1 MAAAISDAQIPRIEV
16 AVLDRGED
24 LAALGADWADLLGRT
39 RAFSAALTPE
49 YAEAGWSVAA
59 AMPGTRLAVVTV
71 RRAGRLECV
80 WPLFVGR
87 EGGLTIAR
95 HLGFGGCEEYAG
107 PLVADGADAAVIA
120 AALAAAKRQ
129 ADILRIYNLPHEG
142 AAARAIAADGG
153 FRRTS
158 FVLSPVVSLVGVPDW
173 DAWAAKAS
181 KKLRAEL
188 RHDRKHLAAK
198 GALEFKA
205 MRGSSDGPR
214 CIDWIFDQKRAWI
227 ADRGIRNSW
236 MLEGEGT
243 AFFTRLASRSAR
255 DDGRPHEV
263 EAYAL
268 TLDDQIVAACICF
281 HSGDRLEFYTTA
293 YDPAFSNWSP
303 GGLMI
308 QDCVVMAISDGVDFD
323 FRITQQSY
331 KQRWIDRS
339 DRYDSFM
346 IACSPRGAAKI
357 AAETVAAAI
366 HAQRVRWAPR
376 VKALLGRK

>member
-1 MAAAISDAQIPRIEV
+1 MSAAGAETQMPGLEV
-16 AVLDRGED
+16 AVLERPED
-24 LAALGADWADLLGRT
+24 MAALRPDWERLVART

-49 YAEAGWSVAA
+49 YAEAGWAIASAH
-59 AMPGTRLAVVTV
+59 PGDRLAVVTV
-71 RRAGRLECV
+71 RRGGALDCV
-80 WPLFVGR
+80 WPLFVRR
-87 EGGLTIAR
+87 EGGLTVAR

-107 PLVADGADAAVIA
+107 PLVADGADPAVVR
-120 AALAAAKRQ
+120 AALAAAKAQ
-129 ADILRIYNLPHEG
+129 ADILRIYNLPQE
-142 AAARAIAADGG
+142 APATRVIAADGG

-198 GALEFKA
+198 GELAFRA
-205 MRGSSDGPR
+205 MNGPVDGPR
-214 CIDWIFDQKRAWI
+214 CIDWLFAQKRSWI
-227 ADRGIRNSW
+227 VDRGIRHSW
-236 MLEGEGT
+236 MLEEEGP
-243 AFFTRLASRSAR
+243 AFFTRLASRPPRA
-255 DDGRPHEV
+255 DGKPHEA

-281 HSGDRLEFYTTA
+281 HSGDRVEFYTTA

-308 QDCVVMAISDGVDFD
+308 QDCVVMSIAAGVDFD

-346 IACSPRGAAKI
+346 IACSPRGKAKI
-357 AAETVAAAI
+357 AAEAVAAAI

-376 VKALLGRK
+376 IKALLGRK